1 VKRIVTVLALT
12 FATCAWASDPF
23 QTPTLA
29 SGSAYISENPS
40 YRVLGVETSKDLHR
54 FWVVA
59 EPSTVLRQASVNKI
73 ITDIRRRA
81 EPSLV
86 AGEWQI
92 TFYRSA
98 LDKPSYPSFK
108 LGDEIAN
115 YSSSRNKTYFVSGAK
130 TYGGWAVGPAFG
142 NK

>member
-1 VKRIVTVLALT
+1 MKRIVVMLALT
-12 FATCAWASDPF
+12 FATYAWASDPF

-29 SGSAYISENPS
+29 SGSAYDSENPS
-40 YRVLGVETSKDLHR
+40 YRVLGIETSEDLHR

-59 EPSTVLRQASVNKI
+59 EPSAVLRQASVNKI
-73 ITDIRRRA
+73 ITDIHRRA

-92 TFYRSA
+92 TFYRSV

-115 YSSSRNKTYFVSGAK
+115 YSSSRNKTYFMSGEK
-130 TYGGWAVGPAFG
+130 TYGGWAMGPVID